1 MNLALRKP
9 TTLAEFLEW
18 EERQPLRYEFDGVG
32 PVAITGGT
40 AGHAV
45 VQRNLAIAVGGRLRG
60 KPCRFYGS
68 GLKFQVAE
76 GHVRYPDGMVVCR
89 PVDRTATVV
98 YDPVIVFEV
107 LSPSTGR
114 DDRIVKARE
123 YQATPSVQRY
133 VMLEQDGVSR
143 PSTSAPAMPGRTKSW
158 SPTPFSPC
166 LRSVSNC
173 HSPSSTTAL
182 SLRRSRTPI
191 GPPTAPDLPRIVLIG
206 FGISSGSSS
215 RPGDCSGA
223 DRTPEARPSPPQA
236 ASNWRDRGTSR
247 STAGEKGAMV
257 GPEENARWKRVVCS
271 SSRASFW
278 TRYAFND

>member
-32 PVAITGGT
+32 PVAMTGGT
-40 AGHAV
+40 AGHAA

-68 GLKFQVAE
+68 DLKFQVAQ

-89 PVDRTATVV
+89 PVDRNATVV

-133 VMLEQDGVSR
+133 VMLEQDAVGATVYARSGNAWTHEILVADSILALPEIAVSLPLAELYEGVVFEAEQDGDQ
-143 PSTSAPAMPGRTKSW
+143 PPAAD
-158 SPTPFSPC
+158 
-166 LRSVSNC
+166 SV
-173 HSPSSTTAL
+173 
-182 SLRRSRTPI
+182 R
-191 GPPTAPDLPRIVLIG
+191 
-206 FGISSGSSS
+206 
-215 RPGDCSGA
+215 
-223 DRTPEARPSPPQA
+223 
-236 ASNWRDRGTSR
+236 
-247 STAGEKGAMV
+247 
-257 GPEENARWKRVVCS
+257 
-271 SSRASFW
+271 
-278 TRYAFND
+278 